1 MGLGPAGIL
10 VIILE
15 IEMASQSTATRTPVT
30 QPLGTAVIT
39 GASSG
44 IGAVYA
50 DRLARR
56 GHDLVLVA
64 RDRRRL
70 EYMAAQMRKE
80 TGHQIDVLVA
90 DLTSKVDL
98 RFVEERLRN
107 DSRITMLVNNAGMG
121 NAEPLALAD
130 VDLMERLIDLNVTA
144 FTRIAA
150 AVTPGFVARE
160 RGTIINISSIVAL
173 QPELLTTV
181 YSGSKAYV
189 LAFTQVMQTELG
201 KHGVRVQ
208 AVLPGATRTE
218 IWTRAGIDLAQF
230 PDEVVMSAEEMV
242 DAALSGL
249 DQGELV
255 TIPSLPDI
263 GDWVSYNQARKALQP
278 NLSRNV
284 AAPRYKRP
292 RSAIA

>member
-1 MGLGPAGIL
+1 MTRQTAAGPRAAQPAG
-10 VIILE
+10 
-15 IEMASQSTATRTPVT
+15 TAF
-30 QPLGTAVIT
+30 IT

-50 DRLARR
+50 DRLAKR
-56 GHDLVLVA
+56 GHDLILVA
-64 RDRRRL
+64 RDRKRL
-70 EYMAAQMRKE
+70 ENLAARLRQEAGR
-80 TGHQIDVLVA
+80 QIDVLVA
-90 DLTSKVDL
+90 DLTQKIDL

-107 DSRITMLVNNAGMG
+107 DTKITMLINNAGMG
-121 NAEPLALAD
+121 NAEPLAVAD
-130 VDLMERLIDLNVTA
+130 VDLMERMIDLNVTA

-150 AVTPGFVARE
+150 ALTPGLVTRG
-160 RGTIINISSIVAL
+160 RGTIVNISSIVAL

-189 LAFTQVMQTELG
+189 LAFTQVMQSELG
-201 KHGVRVQ
+201 KHGIRVQ

-218 IWTRAGIDLAQF
+218 IWARAGIDLAQF

-263 GDWVSYNQARKALQP
+263 GDWVTYNHARTALHP
-278 NLSRNV
+278 NLSRNA

-292 RSAIA
+292 RAAFT

>member
-1 MGLGPAGIL
+1 
-10 VIILE
+10 
-15 IEMASQSTATRTPVT
+15 MASQSTATRTPVT